1 MTGLIGAVLS
11 SLAFSGS
18 TISVYLL
25 QGSNLELSSTEFTKR
40 CLVTRVLGRHEGA
53 RPMDEVYARTV
64 AGRFAKRLPQ
74 RPQFGVSNRTVLEQ
88 VWFGASDRDPPE
100 GVRLSPCPW
109 GKKDLVRSGGS
120 GDGKS
125 NENGSKD
132 EGALHVGDFVS
143 VCDESQFEFLP

>member
-1 MTGLIGAVLS
+1 
-11 SLAFSGS
+11 
-18 TISVYLL
+18 
-25 QGSNLELSSTEFTKR
+25 
-40 CLVTRVLGRHEGA
+40 
-53 RPMDEVYARTV
+53 MDEVYARTV